1 MRRFRLSNSLRP
13 VNEIARSG
21 AANHPDISVLSRV
34 RGSGYK
40 GGATAPLP
48 PSFERMAKPLFVLNG
63 PNLNLLGSRE
73 PEIYGHTTLADIEAE
88 TRARAGQVGLGV
100 EFRQSNHEGVLV
112 DWIQEAR
119 TAAAGLILNAGAYTH
134 TSVALHDALKAV
146 DVPVIEVHISNP
158 HRREPF
164 RHTSYVSSV
173 ATGVICGVGA
183 QGYALAVEAL
193 AKLISAK
200 TKAPAS
206 TKGQ

>member
-1 MRRFRLSNSLRP
+1 
-13 VNEIARSG
+13 
-21 AANHPDISVLSRV
+21 
-34 RGSGYK
+34 
-40 GGATAPLP
+40 
-48 PSFERMAKPLFVLNG
+48 MAKPLFVLNG

-88 TRARAGQVGLGV
+88 TRARAGLVGLSV

-119 TAAAGLILNAGAYTH
+119 TAAAGVILNAGAYTH
-134 TSVALHDALKAV
+134 TSVALHDALKSV

-164 RHTSYVSSV
+164 RHTSYISSV

-183 QGYALAVEAL
+183 QGYGLAVEAL
-193 AKLISAK
+193 ATLIAAK

-206 TKGQ
+206 KKGQ